1 MDTNKFRDDFL
12 FAMAIEDVD
21 SQTMDWLTKQDFYR
35 ELRKELRQLEEKYPC
50 IEAVLEGE
58 GEVSLTKEEH
68 EALVHYLEIEQKKE
82 SAERREYYY
91 FGHIHA
97 QRYCNDIE
105 KRKCYVAKDKIS
117 TKQCKGQELPEWLD
131 GFIHRLDILLEEN
144 LLQNDSYRE
153 LKQNESEILQK
164 YPVIRRLIE
173 GGIIEEEITLSVNE
187 QKAFEKF
194 FFLQLNMDNYRE
206 LALYKIG
213 QEDLVKYFS
222 MLLF

>member
-35 ELRKELRQLEEKYPC
+35 ELRKELRQLAEKYPC

-97 QRYCNDIE
+97 QRYCNDIG
-105 KRKCYVAKDKIS
+105 KRKCYVTKDKIS
-117 TKQCKGQELPEWLD
+117 TKQCKGQELPEWLE

-144 LLQNDSYRE
+144 LLKNDSYRE
-153 LKQNESEILQK
+153 LKQDEDEILQK
-164 YPVIRRLIE
+164 YPVFLRLIE

-194 FFLQLNMDNYRE
+194 FSLQLNMDSYRE

>member
-97 QRYCNDIE
+97 QRYCNDIG

-117 TKQCKGQELPEWLD
+117 TKQV
-131 GFIHRLDILLEEN
+131 RSY
-144 LLQNDSYRE
+144 QN
-153 LKQNESEILQK
+153 
-164 YPVIRRLIE
+164 
-173 GGIIEEEITLSVNE
+173 G
-187 QKAFEKF
+187 
-194 FFLQLNMDNYRE
+194 
-206 LALYKIG
+206 
-213 QEDLVKYFS
+213 
-222 MLLF
+222 

>member
-35 ELRKELRQLEEKYPC
+35 ELRKELRQLAEKYPC

-58 GEVSLTKEEH
+58 GEISLTKEEH

-97 QRYCNDIE
+97 QRYCNDIG
-105 KRKCYVAKDKIS
+105 KRRCYVTKDKIS
-117 TKQCKGQELPEWLD
+117 TKQCKGKELPEWLD

-144 LLQNDSYRE
+144 LLQNDIYRE
-153 LKQNESEILQK
+153 LKQNEDEILQK

-194 FFLQLNMDNYRE
+194 FSLQLNMDSYRE